1 MRILGVILIL
11 LVLTMCSTILCPSF
25 WNVKPMMDNF
35 GFTPDRV
42 RPINMW
48 IVSWIIG
55 LPSVAIGL
63 RILTKGDL

>member
-1 MRILGVILIL
+1 
-11 LVLTMCSTILCPSF
+11 MCSTILCPSF

-55 LPSVAIGL
+55 LPSIAIGL